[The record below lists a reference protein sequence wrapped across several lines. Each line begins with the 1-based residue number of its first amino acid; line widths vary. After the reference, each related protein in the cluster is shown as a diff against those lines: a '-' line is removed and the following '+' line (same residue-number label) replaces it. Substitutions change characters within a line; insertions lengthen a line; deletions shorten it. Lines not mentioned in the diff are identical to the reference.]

1 MNAGTRGLGRG
12 LETLFK
18 SGRDITAGAETQ
30 KLPIASLTPNPQQP
44 RRAFADTQ
52 LEELAAAI
60 KAQGVLQPLLVRPVG
75 GSRYEIIAGERRW
88 RASKLAGLIE
98 VPVVV
103 RELNDQETL
112 VVALMEN
119 LQRED
124 LTPME
129 EAQGFARL
137 KEEFSLS
144 QDDLAQRLGKSRS
157 AVANTLRLLSLPE
170 SARQDLAE
178 GKITA
183 GHARALLMISDPA
196 SQEKLRG
203 RIAREHLTVR
213 EAEGFA
219 AAWKENGILPDGPE
233 GSNDAPAAGKKPRGP
248 REARSEEAGA
258 LQEKLCKALAL
269 PVTVT
274 GKGNKGRIS
283 VRYGSKKELN
293 ALLARLGLAEGA
305 A

>member
-1 MNAGTRGLGRG
+1 MNTVSRGLGRG

-30 KLPIASLTPNPQQP
+30 KVSVSSLSPNPQQP
-44 RRAFADTQ
+44 RRNFSDAQ
-52 LEELAAAI
+52 LEELAASI
-60 KAQGVLQPLLVRPVG
+60 KTQGVLQPILVRPVAG

-88 RASKLAGLIE
+88 RASKLAGLSE

-103 RELNDQETL
+103 RELSDQETL

-129 EAQGFARL
+129 EAQGFFRL

-183 GHARALLMISDPA
+183 GHARALLMVNDPT
-196 SQEKLRG
+196 SQEKLRF
-203 RIAREHLTVR
+203 RISREHLTVR
-213 EAEGFA
+213 EAESLA
-219 AAWKENGILPDGPE
+219 ASWKESGSMPDGPDE
-233 GSNDAPAAGKKPRGP
+233 AVNGP
-248 REARSEEAGA
+248 QKTRTAREARSEEARA
-258 LQEKLCKALAL
+258 LQKKLRALLAL
-269 PVTVT
+269 PVTVS
-274 GKGNKGRIS
+274 GKEHKGRIS
-283 VRYGSKKELN
+283 VRYASKKELN
-293 ALLARLGLAEGA
+293 SLLARLGLTEGSA
-305 A
+305 